1 MVLKE
6 VSLDDKS
13 ELEDVLLKP
22 RALLGE
28 RETDIFCVKVGMCTA
43 DVGFVLRM
51 NVGTWSDVRFGCRAA
66 PRLSTDFNPPNLPLL
81 TDAALVMVGRLKVSA
96 LCSASARTI

>member
-1 MVLKE
+1 MVLKD
-6 VSLDDKS
+6 VSLDDKR

-28 RETDIFCVKVGMCTA
+28 RETDIFCVEGGICTV

-51 NVGTWSDVRFGCRAA
+51 NAGTCSDVRLGCIAA
-66 PRLSTDFNPPNLPLL
+66 PRLSTDFNPPNLPFL
-81 TDAALVMVGRLKVSA
+81 TDAALVMVGR
-96 LCSASARTI
+96 

>member
-1 MVLKE
+1 VVLKD
-6 VSLDDKS
+6 VSLYDKS
-13 ELEDVLLKP
+13 ELEDILLKP

-28 RETDIFCVKVGMCTA
+28 RETDIFCVGGTV

-51 NVGTWSDVRFGCRAA
+51 RGTWFGWRAA

-81 TDAALVMVGRLKVSA
+81 TDAALVMVV
-96 LCSASARTI
+96 

>member
-1 MVLKE
+1 MVLKD

-13 ELEDVLLKP
+13 ELGNVLLKP

-28 RETDIFCVKVGMCTA
+28 RETDICVDGTV
-43 DVGFVLRM
+43 DVGFVLRL
-51 NVGTWSDVRFGCRAA
+51 NVGTCEAP

-81 TDAALVMVGRLKVSA
+81 TDAALVMVGRLNVS
-96 LCSASARTI
+96 